1 MNAQRMLSTSET
13 KIPGRERLL
22 TMPSEKNVVL
32 IFVSPGS
39 FPPADYSVQFSGQ
52 NAPFDLTRSESKV
65 IWVEQGSSF
74 DGIALTEH
82 IRLNYNADIDCKVK
96 EKVCKLAQQVQLP
109 AANSGNAV
117 LAPCHGIKVLLV
129 FLIDS
134 EIAFANR
141 IQTALASFSNAFSNE
156 SGNIIEIVRY
166 GSDEGWKLT
175 LFLEVFL

>member
-39 FPPADYSVQFSGQ
+39 FPPADYSIQFSGQ

-82 IRLNYNADIDCKVK
+82 IQLDYNADIDCKVK
-96 EKVCKLAQQVQLP
+96 EQVCKLAQQVQLP

-175 LFLEVFL
+175 VYLELFL